1 MVNLEA
7 IKRAQQQVWASG
19 DYAAIGG
26 TLQIVAEL
34 LCEAVD
40 LRGGQKV
47 LDIATGTGNAAI
59 AAARRSCVVTGVD
72 YVPALLERGR
82 QRAAAEG
89 VAVTFIEGDAE
100 SLPFPDGTFDT
111 VLSTFGIMF
120 APNHHKAAAEMLRL
134 CRPGG
139 TLGLASWSPDG
150 VFGASGRVTARF
162 LPPQTNVDPP
172 ALWGTAEHLRELFG
186 DGVVFTTRK
195 QSVMYRYP
203 SLDHY
208 MDRLRNTYPP
218 VMNTFARLDKE
229 IAAELDKALR
239 TLYGGSNLARDGT
252 FLMPMDYLEAVGRKQ

>member
-7 IKRAQQQVWASG
+7 IKQAQQQVWASG

-82 QRAAAEG
+82 QRAAADG

-150 VFGASGRVTARF
+150 VLGC
-162 LPPQTNVDPP
+162 
-172 ALWGTAEHLRELFG
+172 
-186 DGVVFTTRK
+186 
-195 QSVMYRYP
+195 
-203 SLDHY
+203 
-208 MDRLRNTYPP
+208 
-218 VMNTFARLDKE
+218 
-229 IAAELDKALR
+229 
-239 TLYGGSNLARDGT
+239 
-252 FLMPMDYLEAVGRKQ
+252 